1 MEIREAMINDIPEL
15 VGLMEQL
22 GYPTSV
28 DKMKSRINAIS
39 SNASYHTLVVDYNG
53 RVVGMAGFCSNL
65 FYEYDGSYVRIVAFV
80 VDLNYRRKGIG
91 EKLIQRRKN
100 GQKNRDLLQSE

>member
-1 MEIREAMINDIPEL
+1 MER
-15 VGLMEQL
+15 L

-53 RVVGMAGFCSNL
+53 RVVGMGGFCTNL

-80 VDLNYRRKGIG
+80 VTGSTWSRDSDSFMASS
-91 EKLIQRRKN
+91 
-100 GQKNRDLLQSE
+100 NRDHTYLFWIDFRNEYTVPFNRC